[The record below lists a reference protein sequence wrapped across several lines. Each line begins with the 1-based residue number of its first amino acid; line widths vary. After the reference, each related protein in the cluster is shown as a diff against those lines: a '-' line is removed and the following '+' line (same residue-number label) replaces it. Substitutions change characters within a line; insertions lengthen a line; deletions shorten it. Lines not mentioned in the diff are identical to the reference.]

1 MMIVSK
7 KTLADQ
13 GQLNKNVILWAI
25 DIGSELAL
33 LNRPMTVR
41 QNSENMMV
49 EYIDDI
55 TPEEIEAG
63 KQAVKEYCMSN
74 NIMDMYYN
82 FLIATTQESDK
93 LSILKEKKKHE
104 IQSNRDRALEYG
116 MVYNGHTFQT
126 REKDKLNIN
135 GAVTNL
141 MLDIQSGL
149 GAITEIIWIDINDER
164 VTFNPQEFLHFASM
178 VTYNTQE
185 ITFKA
190 NVLKAKIEAVKT
202 IEELEKIQWDD
213 DPVKTT
219 SQKKR

>member
-1 MMIVSK
+1 MIISK

-63 KQAVKEYCMSN
+63 KQAIKEYCISN
-74 NIMDMYYN
+74 NIMDIYYD
-82 FLIATTQESDK
+82 FLIATTQESNK
-93 LSILKEKKKHE
+93 LDILKEKKRYE
-104 IQSNRDRALEYG
+104 IQSNRDKALENG
-116 MVYNGHTFQT
+116 IVYNGHTFQT

-141 MLDIQSGL
+141 MLDIQSG
-149 GAITEIIWIDINDER
+149 TNSVSEIIWIDINDEK
-164 VTFNPQEFLHFASM
+164 VTFNPQEFLKFVSM
-178 VTYNTQE
+178 VAYNTQE

-213 DPVKTT
+213 SVKTT
-219 SQKKR
+219 QKKR

>member
-1 MMIVSK
+1 MIISK

-63 KQAVKEYCMSN
+63 KQAIKEYCISN
-74 NIMDMYYN
+74 NIMDIYYD
-82 FLIATTQESDK
+82 FLIATTQESNK
-93 LSILKEKKKHE
+93 LDILKEKKRYE
-104 IQSNRDRALEYG
+104 IQSNRDKALENG
-116 MVYNGHTFQT
+116 IVYNGHTFQT

-141 MLDIQSGL
+141 MLDIQSG
-149 GAITEIIWIDINDER
+149 TNSVSEIIWIDINDEK
-164 VTFNPQEFLHFASM
+164 VTFNPQEFLKFASM

-190 NVLKAKIEAVKT
+190 NVLKAKIEAAKT

-213 DPVKTT
+213 SVKTT
-219 SQKKR
+219 QKKR

>member
-1 MMIVSK
+1 MIISK

-49 EYIDDI
+49 EYVDDI

-63 KQAVKEYCMSN
+63 KQAIKEYCISN
-74 NIMDMYYN
+74 NIMDIYYD
-82 FLIATTQESDK
+82 FLIATTQESNK
-93 LSILKEKKKHE
+93 LDILKEKKRYE
-104 IQSNRDRALEYG
+104 IQSNRDKALENG
-116 MVYNGHTFQT
+116 IVYNGHTFQT

-135 GAVTNL
+135 VAVTNL
-141 MLDIQSGL
+141 MLDIQSG
-149 GAITEIIWIDINDER
+149 TNSVSEIIWIDINDEK
-164 VTFNPQEFLHFASM
+164 VTFNPQEFLNFASM
-178 VTYNTQE
+178 VAYNTQE

-190 NVLKAKIEAVKT
+190 NVLKAKIEAAKT

-213 DPVKTT
+213 SVKTT
-219 SQKKR
+219 QKKR

>member
-1 MMIVSK
+1 MIISK

-33 LNRPMTVR
+33 LNRPMTVS

-49 EYIDDI
+49 EYVDDI

-63 KQAVKEYCMSN
+63 KQAIKEYCISN
-74 NIMDMYYN
+74 NIMDIYYD
-82 FLIATTQESDK
+82 FLIATTQESNK
-93 LSILKEKKKHE
+93 LDILKEKKRYE
-104 IQSNRDRALEYG
+104 IQSNRDKALENG
-116 MVYNGHTFQT
+116 IVYNGHTFQT

-141 MLDIQSGL
+141 MLDIQSG
-149 GAITEIIWIDINDER
+149 TNSVSEIIWIDINDEK
-164 VTFNPQEFLHFASM
+164 VTFNPQEFLKFTSM
-178 VTYNTQE
+178 VAYNTQE

-190 NVLKAKIEAVKT
+190 NVLKAKIEAAKT

>member
-1 MMIVSK
+1 MIISK

-49 EYIDDI
+49 EYVDDI

-63 KQAVKEYCMSN
+63 KQAIKEYCISN
-74 NIMDMYYN
+74 NIMDIYYD
-82 FLIATTQESDK
+82 FLIATTQESNK
-93 LSILKEKKKHE
+93 LDILKEKKRYE
-104 IQSNRDRALEYG
+104 IQSNRDKALENG
-116 MVYNGHTFQT
+116 IVYNGHTFQT

-141 MLDIQSGL
+141 MLDIQSG
-149 GAITEIIWIDINDER
+149 TNSVSEIIWIDINDEK
-164 VTFNPQEFLHFASM
+164 VTFNPQEFLNFTSM
-178 VTYNTQE
+178 VAYNTQE

-190 NVLKAKIEAVKT
+190 NVLKAKIEAAKT

-213 DPVKTT
+213 SVKTT
-219 SQKKR
+219 QKKR

>member
-1 MMIVSK
+1 MIISK

-63 KQAVKEYCMSN
+63 KQAIKEYCISN
-74 NIMDMYYN
+74 NIMDIYYD
-82 FLIATTQESDK
+82 FLIATTQESNK
-93 LSILKEKKKHE
+93 LDILKEKKRYE
-104 IQSNRDRALEYG
+104 IQSNRDKALENG
-116 MVYNGHTFQT
+116 IVYNGHTFQT

-135 GAVTNL
+135 VAVTNL
-141 MLDIQSGL
+141 MLDIQSG
-149 GAITEIIWIDINDER
+149 TNSVSEIIWIDINDEK
-164 VTFNPQEFLHFASM
+164 VTFNPQEFLKFASM
-178 VTYNTQE
+178 VAYNTQE

-190 NVLKAKIEAVKT
+190 NVLKAKIEAAKT

-213 DPVKTT
+213 SVKTT
-219 SQKKR
+219 QKKR